1 MPFCYCPKIFVSEM
15 VSTLRSRTTRKEEA
29 NRVAIGGHEKEGDF
43 SGKVYKKQ
51 KTSKPYTFL
60 LKRRNNKR

>member
-1 MPFCYCPKIFVSEM
+1 M
-15 VSTLRSRTTRKEEA
+15 VSTLRSRTPREEEA

-51 KTSKPYTFL
+51 KTFKPYTFF